1 MAMGAV
7 KTIMWVVIAVG
18 IALFSMANWQPVEV
32 LVWPERVLE
41 TKLPVLIVI
50 AFLAGAVPM
59 WIMLRAAR
67 WSLTRRLDSSER
79 QLADLR
85 NMANRSAEA
94 TAPAPAP
101 TTASGTLL

>member
-1 MAMGAV
+1 MGAL
-7 KTIMWVVIAVG
+7 KTLMWVVIAVG

-32 LVWPERVLE
+32 LVWPERILE

-59 WIMLRAAR
+59 WVMLRAAR
-67 WSLTRRLDSSER
+67 WSLSRRLDHSER

-85 NMANRSAEA
+85 GVANRAAE
-94 TAPAPAP
+94 TPPTPAPP
-101 TTASGTLL
+101 PGSLL

>member
-101 TTASGTLL
+101 TTAPGTLL

>member
-1 MAMGAV
+1 MGAL

-32 LVWPERVLE
+32 LVWPDRVLE

-50 AFLAGAVPM
+50 AFLAGAGPM
-59 WIMLRAAR
+59 WVMLRAAR
-67 WSLTRRLDSSER
+67 WSLKRRLDNSER

-85 NMANRSAEA
+85 SMANRTAETEA
-94 TAPAPAP
+94 SQPASVPAPAP
-101 TTASGTLL
+101 GTLL

>member
-1 MAMGAV
+1 MGAL
-7 KTIMWVVIAVG
+7 KTVMWVVIAVG

-32 LVWPERVLE
+32 LVWPELVLE

-59 WIMLRAAR
+59 WVMLRAAR
-67 WSLTRRLDSSER
+67 WSLTRRLDNSER

-85 NMANRSAEA
+85 ALANSRPEPSV
-94 TAPAPAP
+94 TAPAANSTRAP
-101 TTASGTLL
+101 GTLL

>member
-1 MAMGAV
+1 MGAL
-7 KTIMWVVIAVG
+7 KTLMWVVIAVG

-32 LVWPERVLE
+32 LVWPERILE

-59 WIMLRAAR
+59 WVMLRAAR
-67 WSLTRRLDSSER
+67 WSLTRRLDHSER

-85 NMANRSAEA
+85 GVANRAVE
-94 TAPAPAP
+94 TPAPAAP
-101 TTASGTLL
+101 PPGSLL

>member
-1 MAMGAV
+1 MGAL
-7 KTIMWVVIAVG
+7 KTLMWVMVAVG

-32 LVWPERVLE
+32 LVWPERILE

-59 WIMLRAAR
+59 WVMLRAAR
-67 WSLTRRLDSSER
+67 WSLKRRLDHSER

-85 NMANRSAEA
+85 GVANRAAEPPA
-94 TAPAPAP
+94 AAPAPAP
-101 TTASGTLL
+101 GTLL